1 MYPFELERDE
11 PSTKIDLYLDLFLY
25 FTQDISKD
33 AFLKGNI
40 LLNKLI
46 GEGAR
51 GTKDLDFDVVNP
63 DIYNKSVKPR
73 LVEFADACVQYGLAD
88 RYRISELTSTT
99 SGGVKIYKDDK
110 LVYGVDVGSTDNMI
124 FGVIEYQFEGEYIL
138 GSSINKIVAEK
149 SMTTL
154 SEKRYRRLKDF
165 YDLYIICNSGFNID
179 YKEVSSYILKSLNGD
194 LEEYRKL
201 INNYPFDIEIL
212 TKAEKAWT
220 KFTLTDING
229 LELDKPKFLDL
240 YRDISIVYMNLK
252 GEVR

>member
-1 MYPFELERDE
+1 MYPFELERND
-11 PSTKIDLYLDLFLY
+11 PDTKIDLYLDLFLY

-33 AFLKGNI
+33 AFLKGN
-40 LLNKLI
+40 KLI

-51 GTKDLDFDVVNP
+51 GTKDLNS
-63 DIYNKSVKPR
+63 DIYNSSVKPK
-73 LVEFADACVQYGLAD
+73 LINFANACIKADLAD
-88 RYRISELTSTT
+88 DYRMSELTPTT

-124 FGVIEYQFEGEYIL
+124 FGVIEYKFEGEYIL

-165 YDLYIICNSGFNID
+165 YDLYIICKSGFDIY
-179 YKEVSSYILKSLNGD
+179 YKEVSSYIFKSVNGD
-194 LEEYRKL
+194 LEEYKKL
-201 INNYPFDIEIL
+201 INNYPFDIDVL
-212 TKAEKAWT
+212 TKAEKAWA
-220 KFTLTDING
+220 KFTLNDING